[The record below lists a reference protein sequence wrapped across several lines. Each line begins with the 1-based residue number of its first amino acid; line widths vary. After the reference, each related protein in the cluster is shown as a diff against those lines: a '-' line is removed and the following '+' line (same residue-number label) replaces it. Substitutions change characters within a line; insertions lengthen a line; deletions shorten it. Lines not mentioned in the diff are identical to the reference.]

1 MGIHFHAQLPG
12 EGGRLS
18 HSSRRR
24 RGRVPPVPP
33 RHALD
38 MPCDSLLLSVP
49 AYFPGEHGISIL
61 LGTGGCCAEL
71 DEPVLITSLAVI
83 TEQKL
88 NEQAV
93 L

>member
-1 MGIHFHAQLPG
+1 
-12 EGGRLS
+12 
-18 HSSRRR
+18 
-24 RGRVPPVPP
+24 
-33 RHALD
+33 
-38 MPCDSLLLSVP
+38 MPCDNLLLSVP

-61 LGTGGCCAEL
+61 LGSGGCCAEL